1 MSDVDR
7 WRSYVTFTELGG
19 RPVAES
25 EVISELQRLPLD
37 GVLGFL
43 AKVSLIAANPEVDFF
58 DLSVHGEFLDHAII
72 DDYPTK
78 IPDGDLMNNPG
89 QVRWA
94 KARYLF
100 IHHQNLAWLTH
111 YAILNCRRDEPTEE
125 IGLPLIARCC
135 RLLLIVNDFF
145 ADPEIDPTESM
156 ATGRS
161 FALTMMRL
169 QQFVEFTANA
179 RDAIRALGRQW
190 ILFSEYLG
198 QHINVEERFQEAT
211 RQSLDEYFEV
221 LALFVPYVF
230 LSMTKE
236 ARAWQSRS
244 GLFQNLDACREIA
257 DGIISRWITT
267 PDDYIKSHVQF
278 CRDYPLDNE
287 ALESFDYVA
296 LRDTPIIEARPDEL
310 IIPVLPYLYFKPADE
325 PFFLLASD
333 ADFRSACGRAYEDYA
348 HSLVERIAQHAADGP
363 WLVWRSPE
371 DRRGNELCDS
381 LLVKDGTAIVFEHK
395 GGRVD
400 SAFLRGSKGDRI
412 LGPGGD
418 LLTAVE
424 SGYRPSIADLKR
436 GDKALLTHGLW
447 QMGINREKLD
457 SLFEDA
463 TESTIDS
470 VWPIITHQA
479 ELQVDTLVRRVFLNP
494 LVKKAMPFP
503 DSRWHGPQWIQLASL
518 EALSQVSEEGK
529 LNLLEL
535 FEGKESRSVD
545 AAFDRYLSELYGG
558 FPLDPTLDEQGREL
572 MERAARRFWPEK
584 SKERDNLESDDGPS
598 V

>member
-7 WRSYVTFTELGG
+7 WRSYVTFTQFGG
-19 RPVAES
+19 RFVDEA
-25 EVISELQRLPLD
+25 EVISELQTLPLD

-43 AKVSLIAANPEVDFF
+43 ARVSLLAANPEVDFF
-58 DLSVHGEFLDHAII
+58 DASVHGNFLNLAIA
-72 DDYPTK
+72 DDFPTK
-78 IPDGDLMNNPG
+78 LPGDDLLSKPG
-89 QVRWA
+89 QVLRA
-94 KARYLF
+94 NGRYLF
-100 IHHQNLAWLTH
+100 IHHQNVVWLTH
-111 YAILNCRRDEPTEE
+111 YAILNCRRDARTEE
-125 IGLPLIARCC
+125 IEIPLIARCC

-145 ADPEIDPTESM
+145 ADPKIDPTESM
-156 ATGRS
+156 ATGRL
-161 FALTMMRL
+161 FALAMMRL

-211 RQSLDEYFEV
+211 RQSIDEYFEV

-267 PDDYIKSHVQF
+267 PDDYIKSHAQF

-363 WLVWRSPE
+363 WSVWRSPE
-371 DRRGNELCDS
+371 DRKGNELCDS

-400 SAFLRGSKGDRI
+400 SAFLRGSEGDRV

-418 LLTAVE
+418 LLTAVD
-424 SGYRPSIADLKR
+424 GGACPSILDLKR

-447 QMGINREKLD
+447 QMGVNHELLI
-457 SLFEDA
+457 A
-463 TESTIDS
+463 WTEETTGTAIDS
-470 VWPIITHQA
+470 VWPVITHQA

-494 LVKKAMPFP
+494 LLKKAMPFS

-518 EALSQVSEEGK
+518 EALAHVSEEGQ

-535 FEGKESRSVD
+535 FDGKEKRSVD
-545 AAFDRYLSELYGG
+545 AAFDRYISELYGG
-558 FPLDPTLDEQGREL
+558 FPLDPTVDDKGREL

-584 SKERDNLESDDGPS
+584 SKERSSLESGVEPTA
-598 V
+598 